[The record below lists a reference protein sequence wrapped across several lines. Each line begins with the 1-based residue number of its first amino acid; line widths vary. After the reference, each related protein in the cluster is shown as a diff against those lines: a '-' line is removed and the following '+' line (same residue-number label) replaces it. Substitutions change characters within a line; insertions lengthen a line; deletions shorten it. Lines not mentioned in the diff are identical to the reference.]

1 MGRYIALSHGTSKDE
16 SWCCAGSY
24 TRNRWTRACQC
35 ACLMCQ
41 CYHWQFVLVLHFSR
55 CHTLKPFA
63 RVQVVWHISETLL
76 NTTITSKFQRCP
88 SHWRVGLQVTISSSR
103 LRSCWT
109 GFRSCQIN
117 KCILDANLNK
127 GIFNLY
133 SHCFNL
139 GKEIDWLT
147 LIDAHGQ
154 GQRLIRS
161 IRSGPGVL
169 WIFFGQS

>member
-16 SWCCAGSY
+16 SWCCAGSD

-63 RVQVVWHISETLL
+63 RVQVVSLTYFWDTAQYYYH
-76 NTTITSKFQRCP
+76 FQRCP
-88 SHWRVGLQVTISSSR
+88 SHWRVTISSSR

-117 KCILDANLNK
+117 KCIPDANLNK

-139 GKEIDWLT
+139 EKEIDWLT

-154 GQRLIRS
+154 GQRLITGRS